1 MKVLEVNKL
10 KKVFNKSDFI
20 FFNKSNFTVVNE
32 ISFYLN
38 KGEFLGFIGP
48 NGAGKTTTI
57 QMLLGTL
64 TPTSGSIKYFDK
76 DFEKNRINILKK
88 IGYANGYDRLPAKLT
103 VMEALL
109 FVGKIYGISNSECFY
124 KIENFLKN
132 FDIYNLK
139 DKQIGSLSA
148 GQSTMVMLIKAFL
161 NDPKIVLLD
170 EPTASLDPDIASE
183 VRSYIKKK
191 KNDEDVSLL
200 ITSHNMN
207 EVKELC
213 DRVLIIKDGIIFDNN
228 TPKELEKV
236 VSKNKLLIYVTNNI
250 EELKNY
256 LKELNLFYNFKD
268 FNFIIEMEEDFI
280 SEFLFNLNK
289 KNIFFKD
296 ISIIKPTLEDYFI
309 NKLKK

>member
-1 MKVLEVNKL
+1 
-10 KKVFNKSDFI
+10 
-20 FFNKSNFTVVNE
+20 
-32 ISFYLN
+32 
-38 KGEFLGFIGP
+38 
-48 NGAGKTTTI
+48 
-57 QMLLGTL
+57 
-64 TPTSGSIKYFDK
+64 
-76 DFEKNRINILKK
+76 
-88 IGYANGYDRLPAKLT
+88 
-103 VMEALL
+103 MEALL
-109 FVGKIYGISNSECFY
+109 FVGKIYEISNSECFY

-148 GQSTMVMLIKAFL
+148 GQSTMMMLIKAFL

-170 EPTASLDPDIASE
+170 EPKASLDQDIASE

-236 VSKNKLLIYVTNNI
+236 VSKNKLLIYVKNNI